1 MNNQLSFVTNKNQLL
16 RMGEAYIDHDNIQ
29 DAENV
34 QMKLISVDE
43 KNGKYLKSKDDKVK
57 EAQSNLDSAKD
68 KEQSAQDKVDKAKQK
83 VGA

>member
-29 DAENV
+29 DAKNV

>member
-29 DAENV
+29 HAENV

>member
-57 EAQSNLDSAKD
+57 EA
-68 KEQSAQDKVDKAKQK
+68 
-83 VGA
+83 

>member
-1 MNNQLSFVTNKNQLL
+1 
-16 RMGEAYIDHDNIQ
+16 MGEAYIDHDNIQ

>member
-29 DAENV
+29 DVENV

>member
-1 MNNQLSFVTNKNQLL
+1 
-16 RMGEAYIDHDNIQ
+16 MGEAYIDHDNIQ
-29 DAENV
+29 DVENV

>member
-57 EAQSNLDSAKD
+57 EAQSNLDSSKD
-68 KEQSAQDKVDKAKQK
+68 KEQSAQDKVDKAK
-83 VGA
+83 

>member
-1 MNNQLSFVTNKNQLL
+1 
-16 RMGEAYIDHDNIQ
+16 
-29 DAENV
+29 
-34 QMKLISVDE
+34 MKLISVDE